1 MGCEKCLGRPAT
13 LVAQHAQEVPLGVE
27 LRGITKFRHDFAGDA
42 MNAHL
47 RPARSLGMPWIRR
60 LLQHSNHPQFLEQRR
75 IERDLV
81 DAVEDLTCTAG
92 CAGPIHGVDLHQN
105 RVARD
110 AFAYERCDRRITG
123 VTTIPQ

>member
-1 MGCEKCLGRPAT
+1 MGCEKGLGRPAT

-42 MNAHL
+42 MNAL
-47 RPARSLGMPWIRR
+47 LPNALPQNVLDRTPPAA
-60 LLQHSNHPQFLEQRR
+60 HSNHPQFLEQPR

-92 CAGPIHGVDLHQN
+92 CAGCRSTGLTCTRIVNGGVHCPG
-105 RVARD
+105 RGAGY
-110 AFAYERCDRRITG
+110 AFD
-123 VTTIPQ
+123 